1 MPMRA
6 NWPSRISLAAGAL
19 SATLGTAVLVG
30 WWLGYLP
37 LIQVFPSVAAPMQ
50 RMTALG
56 FLLSGLALIFAAQ
69 GRRRISGLLQL
80 LILVMSVL
88 VILEYVLGLNLG
100 IDELLGPAYVN
111 THTSHRGR
119 MSPVSALCFAGV
131 SVAILA
137 MWSSSFSRRTSALRG
152 VIGCVLAVVGGVS
165 VLGFF
170 IGHTEAYG
178 WGQFTRVSPHTAAG
192 FILLGFGLVAL
203 SWQEKA
209 KPGLPEWVPVSAAFA
224 VAAGVLGLWQA
235 LVLHEESKFAALS
248 WMLLAGGFVL
258 AILFGITIYL
268 ALQAR
273 NRSRELLVYR
283 MAFENSFDG
292 LLLTR
297 LDGSIQTA
305 NPSACAILGRT
316 AEEIR
321 QAGRAGIIDTDD
333 PRLQQILEDRART
346 GQGHG
351 ELRAK
356 RKDGSFFPVEIS
368 SVVFKDTSGDLRS
381 TLAMRD
387 ISGRKLSEENLRES
401 EERFR
406 RVFEEGPIGLALVG
420 RDYRFFKV
428 NSAFCQM
435 VGYSEDELKT
445 RTFADITYPGDL
457 QSDIE
462 LAEQLFEGKIPFYRF
477 EKRYVRKNGDIVWI
491 NLTGSIIRDAAGK
504 VLYALAMVED
514 ITQRKLSE
522 QQLKEQA
529 ILLERAH
536 DAIIVRD
543 QQAHIAFWNHGAV
556 QTYGWSAEEALG
568 RITHELLK
576 TQFPIPLQE
585 IENAVAAHG
594 QWEGEL
600 THITRDGN
608 KIVVASRWSLMR
620 SGSGTPQR
628 ILEINRDISL
638 RKQAESAL
646 RLQTERLSLATHVA
660 SIGVWEWDL
669 RTNQTIWDDT
679 MFEIYGLPKDAAMS
693 YDKWARLV
701 HPDDLPQVEES
712 LQRAIRLKSQDYVDF
727 RIVRTDGSLRH
738 VSAAQ
743 GVVLDEHGEP
753 VRMVGINIDVTE
765 QRRMQAQL
773 ENSARLSSLGM
784 MAGGIAHEINNPLTV
799 IHASASDLLDLAQ
812 ETEHV
817 PREEILRNS
826 KHIRETA
833 NRIARIVK
841 SLRRIARE
849 GSQDDFATTQV
860 DKIVEETLEM
870 CRERFRSRSVKLI
883 IPEIDPTLKVVCR
896 EVQIAQVLLNLLQNA
911 FDAVADE
918 PADRWV
924 RLDVAVRENA
934 LLFSVTDSGPGVPAE
949 LKSKIMEP
957 FFTTK
962 DVGKGAGLGLS
973 LSTTIAEEH
982 GGKLELTDE
991 GGHTCF
997 CLTLPIINEMR
1008 QYAAS

>member
-1 MPMRA
+1 MRE
-6 NWPSRISLAAGAL
+6 NWPNRISLVAGAL
-19 SATLGTAVLVG
+19 SASLGAAVLAG
-30 WWLGYLP
+30 WQLGYLP
-37 LIQVFPSVAAPMQ
+37 LIQVFPAGAAPMQ

-56 FLLSGLALIFAAQ
+56 FLLSGLALIFA
-69 GRRRISGLLQL
+69 GRNRLRASAFLQFTV
-80 LILVMSVL
+80 LVVSVM
-88 VILEYVLGLNLG
+88 VILEYVLGINLG
-100 IDELLGPAYVN
+100 IDELLGPGYVV

-119 MSPVSALCFAGV
+119 MSPVSALCFVGV
-131 SVAILA
+131 SVAILT
-137 MWSSSFSRRTSALRG
+137 MWSSAFSRRTSALRG
-152 VIGCVLAVVGGVS
+152 IIGCVLVVIGCVS
-165 VLGFF
+165 VMGFF

-178 WGQFTRVSPHTAAG
+178 WGHFTRVAPHTAAG
-192 FILLGFGLVAL
+192 FLLLGLGLVAL
-203 SWQEKA
+203 SWQQKSR
-209 KPGLPEWVPVSAAFA
+209 PGLPEWVPVSAAFA

-235 LVLHEESKFAALS
+235 LVLHEESKFA
-248 WMLLAGGFVL
+248 LLTQVLLVGGFVVAML
-258 AILFGITIYL
+258 LGITIRL

-273 NRSRELLVYR
+273 ERNRDLLVYR

-321 QAGRAGIIDTDD
+321 QAGRAGIMDADD
-333 PRLQQILEDRART
+333 PHLQQIIQDRART

-356 RKDGSFFPVEIS
+356 RKDGSLFPVEIS
-368 SVVFKDTSGDLRS
+368 SVVFKDTSGDLRT
-381 TLAMRD
+381 TLALRD
-387 ISGRKLSEENLRES
+387 ITERKQ
-401 EERFR
+401 
-406 RVFEEGPIGLALVG
+406 A
-420 RDYRFFKV
+420 
-428 NSAFCQM
+428 
-435 VGYSEDELKT
+435 
-445 RTFADITYPGDL
+445 
-457 QSDIE
+457 
-462 LAEQLFEGKIPFYRF
+462 
-477 EKRYVRKNGDIVWI
+477 
-491 NLTGSIIRDAAGK
+491 
-504 VLYALAMVED
+504 
-514 ITQRKLSE
+514 E

-543 QQAHIAFWNHGAV
+543 QQAHVAFWNKGAV
-556 QTYGWSAEEALG
+556 DMYGWSAEEALG

-585 IENAVAAHG
+585 IENIVATHG

-600 THITRDGN
+600 THITRDG
-608 KIVVASRWSLMR
+608 KIIVVASRWSLMQD
-620 SGSGTPQR
+620 GAGTLQR

-638 RKQAESAL
+638 RKQAESQL

-669 RTNQTIWDDT
+669 RTNQSIWDDT
-679 MFEIYGLPKDAAMS
+679 CFEMYGVPRNEAMS

-701 HPDDLPQVEES
+701 HPDDLARVEES
-712 LQRAIRLKSQDYVDF
+712 LQRAIRLKSQDYVEF

-738 VSAAQ
+738 VSSAQ
-743 GVVLDEHGEP
+743 GAVLDEHGEP

-773 ENSARLSSLGM
+773 EASSRLSSLGM
-784 MAGGIAHEINNPLTV
+784 MAGGIAHEINNPLTI
-799 IHASASDLLDLAQ
+799 IHACASDLLDLAQ
-812 ETEHV
+812 ETEQM
-817 PREEILRNS
+817 PREDVVRNS
-826 KHIRETA
+826 KRIRETA

-849 GSQDDFATTQV
+849 GSQDDFSTTQV
-860 DKIVEETLEM
+860 GRIVEETLEM

-883 IPEIDPTLKVVCR
+883 IPEIDPELKVVCR

-918 PADRWV
+918 PGERWV
-924 RLDVAVRENA
+924 RLDVAVRENV
-934 LLFSVTDSGPGVPAE
+934 LQFSVTDSGPGVPAE
-949 LKSKIMEP
+949 LKTRIMEP

-962 DVGKGAGLGLS
+962 DVGKGTGLGLS

-991 GGHTCF
+991 AGHTCF
-997 CLTLPIINEMR
+997 CLTLPIISEKR
-1008 QYAAS
+1008 QYAVN